1 MPDNVNVG
9 ESQPNQKLARD
20 AAEFLS
26 RLPIIRQLLDSV
38 SLEDVARGFCFDD
51 AKRGIFGRDALN
63 FTAYGFGLDAEDLRQ
78 ELQAAGVDSE
88 AIGRVQ
94 QFLRDHALLRPV
106 VRRSLRLEFGYSNEL
121 TSLRFKPVLY
131 LASGRRAFELRI
143 FSHDHQVLRCVQEV
157 GGILEFVT
165 MLLDAI
171 ADSFEDADKIAP
183 SLGAGALD
191 KDEKDESLAEL
202 FRQVYRMAKGAAPE
216 SEPMKELLEAV
227 RQGLERIDSGAG
239 QVAP

>member
-1 MPDNVNVG
+1 MPDDVNVG
-9 ESQPNQKLARD
+9 ESQPNQKLTRD

-26 RLPIIRQLLDSV
+26 RLPIIGQLLDSV

-51 AKRGIFGRDALN
+51 AKRAMFGRDALN
-63 FTAYGFGLDAEDLRQ
+63 FIAYAFGLDAEDLRQ
-78 ELQAAGVDSE
+78 ELQAVGVDSE
-88 AIGRVQ
+88 AVGRIQ
-94 QFLRDHALLRPV
+94 EFLRDRALFKPV
-106 VRRSLRLEFGYSNEL
+106 VRRSQRLELGYSNEL
-121 TSLRFKPVLY
+121 TSLRFRPVLY

-143 FSHDHQVLRCVQEV
+143 FSHGHQVLRCAQEV

-171 ADSFEDADKIAP
+171 ADSFDDADKIAP

-216 SEPMKELLEAV
+216 GEPMRELLEAV
-227 RQGLERIDSGAG
+227 RQGLEKIDSSAG
-239 QVAP
+239 RVAP